1 MARQNHG
8 PLSRAK
14 GKLGGVVYQQY
25 EGMQISREYQP
36 VVKNP
41 QTTKQTQN
49 RAKFKTASQVV
60 AQFSEVVNV
69 RLAKLSIYT
78 RIRRGAAV
86 NVIFK
91 EVAPNDNTFD
101 ASFVDI
107 VNGLN
112 AKSMATIESPVVAS
126 GANNTVNITATSGDV
141 VTYIGVSYDTDGKMM
156 SREIETFTSDGST
169 KEITPAAHA
178 DTFAVMVVAVRA
190 TTEAGRATLS
200 NIAGINEGFT
210 LEVSRSVAAG
220 DVEIS
225 DIAGVMSQL
234 S

>member
-41 QTTKQTQN
+41 QTTKQVEN
-49 RAKFKTASQVV
+49 RAKFKTSSQIV
-60 AQFSEVVNV
+60 AQFSEVLNV

-78 RIRRGAAV
+78 RVRRGAAV
-86 NVIFK
+86 NVIYH
-91 EVAPNDNTFD
+91 EVTPTGNTFD
-101 ASFVDI
+101 TAFVDI
-107 VNGLN
+107 LNGLN
-112 AKSMATIESPVVAS
+112 AKSMATIETPVVAS
-126 GANNTVNITATSGDV
+126 GANNTVNITANSGDV

-156 SREIETFTSDGST
+156 SREVESFTSDGTT
-169 KEITPAAHA
+169 KEVTPAANA
-178 DTFAVMVVAVRA
+178 DTFAVMAVAVRA

-225 DIAGVMSQL
+225 DIAGVMSMI